1 MAGRFYHAPEG
12 SRRAGARGT
21 SPPHVRAAR
30 CGPLCYEA
38 RPMTIPSFGDY
49 HGGAARFDADGIEA
63 ASLAFREPVHVVR
76 DPRSGA
82 IGVAQGRLEG
92 EAEPLP
98 LLATLPPLYPE
109 WLGDRSFQEAHRVR
123 FPYVTG
129 AMANGIAT
137 TRLVIAMARAHM
149 LGFFGAAG
157 LGFER
162 VERAIEELSRE
173 LGVGVRADG
182 VESDLA
188 WGVNLIHSPQEPAL
202 EAAVADLLV
211 ARGVR
216 IVEASAFM
224 ALTPSIVRYACA
236 GLSRRPDGSIARRHH
251 VFAKISRPEV
261 ATHFMQP
268 APRAML
274 EALVSQGKLT
284 REEADL
290 AAHVAVAEDVTVEAD
305 SGGHTDNRPL
315 VAMFPIISA
324 LRDAL
329 VDKHAL
335 ARPIR
340 VGAAGGLGTPDG
352 VAAAFAL
359 GAAYVLTGSVNQSA
373 IESGL
378 SEDGRLM
385 LAKAGVADVV
395 MAPAAD
401 MFELGVKVQVLKR
414 GTMFAPRA
422 QRLYETYLS
431 QPSIDAMPAELRA
444 RLEKETLSTTLDAIW
459 AETQG
464 FWSKRDPRE
473 LEKAARD
480 PKHKMALCFR
490 WYLGLSSRWAIAG
503 EASRKLDY
511 QIWCGPAMGAFN
523 DWVKGSFLEDP
534 AERSA
539 VAIALNL
546 LEGAAAVT
554 RAQQLRTY
562 GVPVPTSAFKV
573 RPRRLG

>member
-1 MAGRFYHAPEG
+1 M
-12 SRRAGARGT
+12 S
-21 SPPHVRAAR
+21 
-30 CGPLCYEA
+30 L
-38 RPMTIPSFGDY
+38 PSFGHY
-49 HGGAARFDADGIEA
+49 QGSAARFDPEGIEA

-76 DPRSGA
+76 DESTGALAVAVGARDGSGPA
-82 IGVAQGRLEG
+82 
-92 EAEPLP
+92 LP

-137 TRLVIAMARAHM
+137 AELVIAMARAHM

-157 LGFER
+157 LGYER
-162 VERAIEELSRE
+162 VEREIDTLSRT
-173 LGVGVRADG
+173 LGAGVRPDG
-182 VESDLA
+182 SESELR

-202 EAAVADLLV
+202 EAAVADMLV
-211 ARGVR
+211 ARGVSR
-216 IVEASAFM
+216 VEASAFM
-224 ALTPSIVRYACA
+224 SLTPSIVRYACA
-236 GLSRRPDGSIARRHH
+236 GLTRHPDGSIARKHH
-251 VFAKISRPEV
+251 VFAKVSRPEV
-261 ATHFMQP
+261 ARPFMSP
-268 APRAML
+268 APKAIL
-274 EALVSQGKLT
+274 EALVAQGKLT
-284 REEADL
+284 ALEAEL
-290 AAHVAVAEDVTVEAD
+290 AQHVAVAEDVTVEAD

-315 VAMFPIISA
+315 VAMFPIITA
-324 LRDAL
+324 LRDSMMAQ
-329 VDKHAL
+329 HGF

-340 VGAAGGLGTPDG
+340 VGAGGGLGTPDG
-352 VAAAFAL
+352 VAAAFSL

-431 QPSIDAMPAELRA
+431 YASLESLPAQVRT
-444 RLEKETLSTTLDAIW
+444 RLEKETLSTTLDHVW
-459 AETQG
+459 SETQA
-464 FWSKRDPRE
+464 FWSKRDPHE

-503 EASRKLDY
+503 EPTRKLDY
-511 QIWCGPAMGAFN
+511 QVWCGPAMGAFN
-523 DWVKGSFLEDP
+523 DWTAGSFL
-534 AERSA
+534 AEPRERN
-539 VAIALNL
+539 VVTIALNL
-546 LEGAAAVT
+546 MEGAASVT
-554 RAQQLRTY
+554 RAQQLRSY
-562 GVPVPTSAFKV
+562 GVPVPSSAFKP

>member
-1 MAGRFYHAPEG
+1 M
-12 SRRAGARGT
+12 S
-21 SPPHVRAAR
+21 
-30 CGPLCYEA
+30 L
-38 RPMTIPSFGDY
+38 PSFGQY
-49 HGGAARFDADGIEA
+49 TGGQARFDPQGIAEA
-63 ASLAFREPVHVVR
+63 AHAFREPLHVVR
-76 DPRSGA
+76 DPETGA
-82 IGVAQGRLEG
+82 VGVALGALAG
-92 EAEPLP
+92 NGPALP
-98 LLATLPPLYPE
+98 LLATLPVLYPE

-137 TRLVIAMARAHM
+137 TRLVVAMARARM

-157 LGFER
+157 LGYDR
-162 VERAIEELSRE
+162 VERAIDELTDA
-173 LGVGVRADG
+173 LGMGVGPDG
-182 VESDLA
+182 SESELR

-211 ARGVR
+211 ARGVSR
-216 IVEASAFM
+216 VEASAFM
-224 ALTPSIVRYACA
+224 SLTPSVVRYAAA
-236 GLSRRPDGSIARRHH
+236 GLYRRPDGSIGRRHH

-261 ATHFMQP
+261 AAHFMQP
-268 APRAML
+268 APKAML
-274 EALVSQGKLT
+274 DALVAAGKLNA
-284 REEADL
+284 EEAAL

-315 VAMFPIISA
+315 VAMFPIITQ
-324 LRDAL
+324 LRDEL
-329 VDKHAL
+329 VEKHRFE
-335 ARPIR
+335 RPIR
-340 VGAAGGLGTPDG
+340 VGAGGGLGTPEA
-352 VAAAFAL
+352 VAAAFSL

-378 SEDGRLM
+378 SEAGRAM

-422 QRLYETYLS
+422 QRLYETYLAY
-431 QPSIDAMPAELRA
+431 PSLEAIPAELRA
-444 RLEKETLSTTLDAIW
+444 RLEKETLSTTLEAVW
-459 AETQG
+459 ADTRA

-473 LEKAARD
+473 LERAARD
-480 PKHKMALCFR
+480 PKHRMALCFR

-503 EASRKLDY
+503 EPSRKLDY
-511 QIWCGPAMGAFN
+511 QVWCGPAMGAFN

-534 AERSA
+534 ARRDA
-539 VAIALNL
+539 VSIALNL

-554 RAQQLRTY
+554 RAHQLRTY
-562 GVPVPTSAFKV
+562 GVPVPTSAFKYCP
-573 RPRRLG
+573 RPLA

>member
-1 MAGRFYHAPEG
+1 
-12 SRRAGARGT
+12 
-21 SPPHVRAAR
+21 
-30 CGPLCYEA
+30 
-38 RPMTIPSFGDY
+38 MTTPSFGHY
-49 HGGAARFDADGIEA
+49 HGGAARFDADGIQDA
-63 ASLAFREPVHVVR
+63 TLAFRDPVHVVR
-76 DPRSGA
+76 DPQTGA
-82 IGVAQGRLEG
+82 IGVAQGALEG
-92 EAEPLP
+92 SADAVP

-109 WLGDRSFQEAHRVR
+109 WLGDRSFAEAHRVR

-162 VERAIEELSRE
+162 VERSVEELTRE
-173 LGVGVRADG
+173 LGVGVSPDG
-182 VESDLA
+182 AESELA

-202 EAAVADLLV
+202 EAAVADMLV

-236 GLSRRPDGSIARRHH
+236 GLRRLPDGSITRRHH

-261 ATHFMQP
+261 ATHFMSP
-268 APRAML
+268 APKAML
-274 EALVSQGKLT
+274 EALVAQGKLT
-284 REEADL
+284 REEAEL

-315 VAMFPIISA
+315 VAMFPIITA
-324 LRDAL
+324 LRDAMM
-329 VDKHAL
+329 DKHGFS
-335 ARPIR
+335 RPIR
-340 VGAAGGLGTPDG
+340 VGAGGGLGTPDG
-352 VAAAFAL
+352 VAGAFAL

-422 QRLYETYLS
+422 QRLYETYLAH
-431 QPSIDAMPAELRA
+431 PSIEAMPPEVRS

-459 AETQG
+459 AGTQG

-503 EASRKLDY
+503 EQSRKLDY
-511 QIWCGPAMGAFN
+511 QVWCGPAMGAFN

-534 AERSA
+534 KERNA
-539 VAIALNL
+539 VTIALNL

-573 RPRRLG
+573 RPRRLA

>member
-1 MAGRFYHAPEG
+1 
-12 SRRAGARGT
+12 
-21 SPPHVRAAR
+21 
-30 CGPLCYEA
+30 
-38 RPMTIPSFGDY
+38 MTTPSFGHY
-49 HGGAARFDADGIEA
+49 HGGAARFDADGIQDA
-63 ASLAFREPVHVVR
+63 TLAFRDPVHVVR
-76 DPRSGA
+76 DPQTGA
-82 IGVAQGRLEG
+82 IGVAQGALEG
-92 EAEPLP
+92 SADAVP

-109 WLGDRSFQEAHRVR
+109 WLGDRSFAEAHRVR

-162 VERAIEELSRE
+162 VERSVEELTRE
-173 LGVGVRADG
+173 LGVGVSPDG
-182 VESDLA
+182 AESELA

-202 EAAVADLLV
+202 EAAVADMLV

-236 GLSRRPDGSIARRHH
+236 GLRRLPDGSITRRHH

-261 ATHFMQP
+261 ATHFMSP
-268 APRAML
+268 APKAML
-274 EALVSQGKLT
+274 EALVAQGKLT
-284 REEADL
+284 REEAEL

-315 VAMFPIISA
+315 VAMFPIITA
-324 LRDAL
+324 LRDAMM
-329 VDKHAL
+329 DKHGFS
-335 ARPIR
+335 RPIR
-340 VGAAGGLGTPDG
+340 VGAGGGLGTPDG

-422 QRLYETYLS
+422 QRLYETYLAH
-431 QPSIDAMPAELRA
+431 PSIEAMPPEVRS

-459 AETQG
+459 AGTQG

-503 EASRKLDY
+503 EQSRKLDY
-511 QIWCGPAMGAFN
+511 QVWCGPAMGAFN

-534 AERSA
+534 KERNA
-539 VAIALNL
+539 VTIALNL

-573 RPRRLG
+573 RPRRLA

>member
-1 MAGRFYHAPEG
+1 M
-12 SRRAGARGT
+12 S
-21 SPPHVRAAR
+21 
-30 CGPLCYEA
+30 L
-38 RPMTIPSFGDY
+38 PSFGQY
-49 HGGAARFDADGIEA
+49 QGGAARFDPDGIRDA
-63 ASLAFREPVHVVR
+63 ALAFREPIHVVE
-76 DPRSGA
+76 DPASGA
-82 IGVAQGRLEG
+82 LGVALGARDGNAAAQ
-92 EAEPLP
+92 P
-98 LLATLPPLYPE
+98 LLATLPAVYPE
-109 WLGDRSFQEAHRVR
+109 WLGDRSFQEAHGVR

-137 TRLVIAMARAHM
+137 TRLVIAMARAEM

-162 VERAIEELSRE
+162 VERAIDELSRE
-173 LGVGVRADG
+173 LGVGVSPDG
-182 VESDLA
+182 TESPLK

-202 EAAVADLLV
+202 EAAVADMLV
-211 ARGVR
+211 ARGVAR
-216 IVEASAFM
+216 VEASAFM
-224 ALTPSIVRYACA
+224 SLTPSIVRYACA
-236 GLSRRPDGSIARRHH
+236 GLRRAPDGSITRRHH
-251 VFAKISRPEV
+251 VFAKVSRPEV
-261 ATHFMQP
+261 AAPFMSP

-274 EALVSQGKLT
+274 ETLLAQGKLT
-284 REEADL
+284 AEEVAL
-290 AAHVAVAEDVTVEAD
+290 AAHVAIAEDVTVEAD

-315 VAMFPIISA
+315 VAMFPIITA
-324 LRDAL
+324 LRDA
-329 VDKHAL
+329 KMAEHRFT
-335 ARPIR
+335 RPIR

-373 IESGL
+373 IESGI

-422 QRLYETYLS
+422 QRLYETYHS
-431 QPSIDAMPAELRA
+431 HPSIEAIAPELRA
-444 RLEKETLSTTLDAIW
+444 RLEKETLGTTLDAIW
-459 AETQG
+459 AETEA
-464 FWSKRDPRE
+464 FWGKRDPHE
-473 LEKAARD
+473 LAKAARD

-490 WYLGLSSRWAIAG
+490 WYLGLSSRWAISG
-503 EASRKLDY
+503 EPSRKLDY
-511 QIWCGPAMGAFN
+511 QVWCGPAMGAFN

-534 AERSA
+534 SERDA
-539 VAIALNL
+539 VTIALNL

-562 GVPVPTSAFKV
+562 GVPVPSTAYKV
-573 RPRRLG
+573 RPRRMR

>member
-1 MAGRFYHAPEG
+1 
-12 SRRAGARGT
+12 
-21 SPPHVRAAR
+21 
-30 CGPLCYEA
+30 
-38 RPMTIPSFGDY
+38 MTTPSFGHY
-49 HGGAARFDADGIEA
+49 HGGAARFDADGIQDA
-63 ASLAFREPVHVVR
+63 TLAFRDPVHVVR
-76 DPRSGA
+76 DPQTGA
-82 IGVAQGRLEG
+82 IGVAQGALEG
-92 EAEPLP
+92 SADAVP

-109 WLGDRSFQEAHRVR
+109 WLGDRSFAEAHRVR

-162 VERAIEELSRE
+162 VERSVEELTRE
-173 LGVGVRADG
+173 LGVGVSPDG
-182 VESDLA
+182 AESELA

-202 EAAVADLLV
+202 EAAVADMLV

-236 GLSRRPDGSIARRHH
+236 GLRRLPDGSITRRHH

-261 ATHFMQP
+261 ATHFMSP
-268 APRAML
+268 APKAML
-274 EALVSQGKLT
+274 EALVAQGKLT
-284 REEADL
+284 REEAEL

-315 VAMFPIISA
+315 VAMFPIITA
-324 LRDAL
+324 LRDAMM
-329 VDKHAL
+329 DKHGFS
-335 ARPIR
+335 RPIR
-340 VGAAGGLGTPDG
+340 VGAGGGLGTPDG
-352 VAAAFAL
+352 VAGAFAL

-422 QRLYETYLS
+422 QRLYETYLAH
-431 QPSIDAMPAELRA
+431 PSIEAMPPEVRS

-503 EASRKLDY
+503 EQSRKLDY
-511 QIWCGPAMGAFN
+511 QVWCGPAMGAFN

-534 AERSA
+534 KERNA
-539 VAIALNL
+539 VTIALNL

-573 RPRRLG
+573 RPRRLA